1 MNKKKYP
8 ALAAAVAAVALTT
21 AGCSTT
27 TETASAPSSSAPPNG
42 NAIRAYAK
50 AKSEEGKRQ
59 LRLNAEAGIPGP
71 VERGLALAA
80 AEDGRPFAFS
90 WGAGCSWVR
99 LPDGS
104 LWRMYA
110 TRGGVLIHDT
120 EAESSFREV
129 PGRSD
134 LWECHPA
141 QDIPTNDDASV
152 TVPYRWTDGGRTL
165 VRVNGTRYGVPSD
178 ISKSGEVL
186 DIDDVRPGG
195 DTNGPTTATN

>member
-1 MNKKKYP
+1 MKKLIP
-8 ALAAAVAAVALTT
+8 AVALAAATVLTAACTPVNEVT
-21 AGCSTT
+21 
-27 TETASAPSSSAPPNG
+27 SAPSSSATPTG
-42 NAIRAYAK
+42 GAIRAYAK
-50 AKSEEGKRQ
+50 AKGEEGKRQ
-59 LRLNAEAGIPGP
+59 LRLNADAGIPGP

-110 TRGGVLIHDT
+110 TRGGALIHDT
-120 EAESSFREV
+120 DAESSFREV

-134 LWECHPA
+134 LWACHPA

-165 VRVNGTRYGVPSD
+165 VRVNGTRYVVPSD

-195 DTNGPTTATN
+195 DTNGPTTPTN